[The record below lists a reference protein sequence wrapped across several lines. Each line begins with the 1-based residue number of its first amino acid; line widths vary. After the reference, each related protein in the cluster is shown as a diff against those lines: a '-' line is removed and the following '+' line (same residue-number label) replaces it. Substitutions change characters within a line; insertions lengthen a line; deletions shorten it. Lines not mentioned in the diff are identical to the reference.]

1 MNEICLKCWQ
11 TLNNFGQFCEKIKG
25 IHQNLIE
32 VSCVTGV
39 HKYDENT
46 EIPDDEIEQHIT
58 TEEIDV
64 TSMPIFSIESSYES
78 DTETF
83 ARKSEF
89 SIIVNFQIL

>member
-32 VSCVTGV
+32 VSCARGV
-39 HKYDENT
+39 HKYNEEQM
-46 EIPDDEIEQHIT
+46 EILDDEIEQHIT

-64 TSMPIFSIESSYES
+64 TNMPIFSIDANFED

-83 ARKSEF
+83 ARIGELQLYCEY
-89 SIIVNFQIL
+89 QI